1 MFFFVLRN
9 GYFCGDLD
17 IPKEARSHKN
27 VGRQF
32 DHGSKFQ
39 TLPPTPK
46 QFSLEAWREFL
57 MEQEDPDI
65 VVLQMHNYLKYGRRG
80 ETDVSD
86 RRKNCGNF
94 LLPRN

>member
-46 QFSLEAWREFL
+46 QFSLEAWERVF
-57 MEQEDPDI
+57 D
-65 VVLQMHNYLKYGRRG
+65 GTRRSRQHSSPNAQLSQIWT
-80 ETDVSD
+80 E
-86 RRKNCGNF
+86 R
-94 LLPRN
+94 

>member
-1 MFFFVLRN
+1 MI
-9 GYFCGDLD
+9 GGDLD
-17 IPKEARSHKN
+17 IPKEARSHEN

-57 MEQEDPDI
+57 MEQEGPDNI
-65 VVLQMHNYLKYGRRG
+65 VLQMHKQGQDG
-80 ETDVSD
+80 EVKQRS
-86 RRKNCGNF
+86 RC
-94 LLPRN
+94 L